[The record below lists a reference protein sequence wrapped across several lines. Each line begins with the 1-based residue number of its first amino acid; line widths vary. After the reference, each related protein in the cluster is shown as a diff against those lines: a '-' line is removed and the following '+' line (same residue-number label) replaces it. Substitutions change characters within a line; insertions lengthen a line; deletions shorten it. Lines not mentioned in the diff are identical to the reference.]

1 MKRFTAAF
9 AAVVTAF
16 IAHLDL
22 LQAIQLEKRSES
34 QCGLLVDSIYCY
46 GGLLVGNAMDSDL
59 YSLPVANLPS
69 NKSMINLAKTWN
81 LINYT
86 NTEYI
91 LEDRRRA
98 NSAVYNNNSLFITGG
113 YTYNGTMIT
122 NQTIVYNRDTNTW
135 QTLSTYADTNSSSIR
150 QIYNAAAVN
159 LAPTENTIALYGGVT
174 ENPIKNTTTPIQI
187 DSSNQTVMHEGYSSI
202 VNFNYGG
209 NQWLPR
215 APQMNVPA
223 MLYSAQTVTFNPKT
237 GLIYYLGG
245 FYYTSPDYTKENKQ
259 DYKSANVFDS
269 SSGSWSSLSLG
280 GTHPVARMFPTAT
293 LLPNSNDVLLYG
305 GTSTGQTT
313 AFTDFCYTLNLDTN
327 NWTRQNIDTVGVASA
342 PRFAHS
348 AVLVNNT
355 LFIMFGLAVYNSP
368 LDDILV
374 MSVNDVNNLYFP
386 DTYPYIEQIKPT
398 SSNNGTISAE
408 SSINNSSSLSTGAIA
423 GIAVACVVVGLGA
436 IAAAIF
442 FYIRKKRADKKK
454 MDELSV
460 DWDQVEHFYNNG
472 GDANGQIMV
481 ENEHY
486 FAVDQQA
493 AIRGSK
499 MLSSP
504 SIALE
509 KHTPNE
515 YDDDNYTKEST
526 TVSGDM
532 PLQPMEGSN
541 TLIKPSAVE
550 GSDTKF
556 VEVAAPPV
564 VKQKPDMSDDR
575 N

>member
-1 MKRFTAAF
+1 
-9 AAVVTAF
+9 
-16 IAHLDL
+16 
-22 LQAIQLEKRSES
+22 
-34 QCGLLVDSIYCY
+34 
-46 GGLLVGNAMDSDL
+46 MDSDL
-59 YSLPVANLPS
+59 YSLPLTNLPN
-69 NKSMINLAKTWN
+69 NKSMINLAKTWS

-86 NTEYI
+86 NIEYV

-113 YTYNGTMIT
+113 YTYNGTMIK

-135 QTLSTYADTNSSSIR
+135 QTLSTYADANSSSIR

-159 LAPTENTIALYGGVT
+159 LAPIENTIALYGGVT
-174 ENPIKNTTTPIQI
+174 ENPIINTTTPIQI

-215 APQMNVPA
+215 SPQMNIPA

-245 FYYTSPDYTKENKQ
+245 FYYTSPDYSKENKQ
-259 DYKSANVFDS
+259 DYKSANVFDT
-269 SSGSWSSLSLG
+269 SSGSWSSLSLR
-280 GTHPVARMFPTAT
+280 GTPPAARMFPTAT
-293 LLPNSNDVLLYG
+293 LLPNSNDILLFG
-305 GTSTGQTT
+305 GTSTGQNT

-327 NWTRQNIDTVGVASA
+327 NWTRQNIDTVGVVSA

-348 AVLVNNT
+348 AVLVNAT
-355 LFIMFGLAVYNSP
+355 LFIMFGLAVYNNP

-374 MSVNDVNNLYFP
+374 MSVNDVNNLYFS
-386 DTYPYIEQIKPT
+386 DTFPYIEKVKT
-398 SSNNGTISAE
+398 VSSGNGTIFTE
-408 SSINNSSSLSTGAIA
+408 STADSSNSLSTGAIA
-423 GIAVACVVVGLGA
+423 GIVVACVVIGLGA

-442 FYIRKKRADKKK
+442 FYIRKKRTDKKK

-493 AIRGSK
+493 AVRGSK
-499 MLSSP
+499 VLSSP
-504 SIALE
+504 SIAIE

-515 YDDDNYTKEST
+515 YDDDNFTKEST

-532 PLQPMEGSN
+532 SPKPVEESI
-541 TLIKPSAVE
+541 TLIKPSIVE
-550 GSDTKF
+550 GNDSKF
-556 VEVAAPPV
+556 VEAAAPPIL
-564 VKQKPDMSDDR
+564 KQKPDISNDK

>member
-1 MKRFTAAF
+1 MKCLTAAL
-9 AAVVTAF
+9 AAVATTFV
-16 IAHLDL
+16 AHLNL
-22 LQAIQLEKRSES
+22 LQAMQLEKRSES

-46 GGLLVGNAMDSDL
+46 GGLLAGNSMDSDL
-59 YSLPVANLPS
+59 YSLPLTNLPS

-86 NTEYI
+86 NTDYV

-135 QTLSTYADTNSSSIR
+135 QTLSTYADANSSSIR

-159 LAPTENTIALYGGVT
+159 LAPIENTIALYGGVT
-174 ENPIKNTTTPIQI
+174 ENPIKNTTTPIQV
-187 DSSNQTVMHEGYSSI
+187 DSSNQTVMHEGYSSL

-215 APQMNVPA
+215 SPQMNIPA
-223 MLYSAQTVTFNPKT
+223 MLYSAQSVTFNPKT

-259 DYKSANVFDS
+259 DYKSANVFDTS
-269 SSGSWSSLSLG
+269 SSSWSSLALG
-280 GTHPVARMFPTAT
+280 GTHPAARMFPTAT

-348 AVLVNNT
+348 AVLVNTT
-355 LFIMFGLAVYNSP
+355 LFIMFGLAVYNNP

-374 MSVNDVNNLYFP
+374 ISVNDVNNLYFP
-386 DTYPYIEQIKPT
+386 DTFPYIEQIKPAN
-398 SSNNGTISAE
+398 NNGTISAE
-408 SSINNSSSLSTGAIA
+408 NAIDSSSSLSTGAVA
-423 GIAVACVVVGLGA
+423 GIAVACVVVGVGA

-486 FAVDQQA
+486 FAVDEQA
-493 AIRGSK
+493 AVRASK
-499 MLSSP
+499 VLSSP
-504 SIALE
+504 SVALE

-515 YDDDNYTKEST
+515 YDDDNYTREST
-526 TVSGDM
+526 TVSGDTPPK
-532 PLQPMEGSN
+532 PLEGSI
-541 TLIKPSAVE
+541 TLMKPSVVE
-550 GSDTKF
+550 GNDAKF
-556 VEVAAPPV
+556 VEAATPPV
-564 VKQKPDMSDDR
+564 AKQKPDIFDDR